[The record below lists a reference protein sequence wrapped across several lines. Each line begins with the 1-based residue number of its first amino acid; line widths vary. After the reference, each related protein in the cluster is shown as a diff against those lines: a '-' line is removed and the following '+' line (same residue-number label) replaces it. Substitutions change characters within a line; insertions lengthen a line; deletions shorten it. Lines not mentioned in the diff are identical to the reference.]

1 MRSKLPRRDNTSLLT
16 DNEKRLAA
24 RIVEL
29 ERNFE
34 FTVEEMNRKIN
45 ILSQALRVSFNETKR
60 HHDLI
65 QDLGLDVP
73 ERLRPRR

>member
-24 RIVEL
+24 RILEL

-34 FTVEEMNRKIN
+34 FTVEELNRKVN
-45 ILSQALRVSFNETKR
+45 ILSQALRVNFNQTKAQ
-60 HHDLI
+60 HDLI
-65 QDLGLDVP
+65 KDLGLDVP